1 MHQISANTVN
11 VNKVK
16 ANITNNISR
25 KLLNSKGEKIKV
37 PSGNLLNSYLF
48 NNKGIK
54 ITVKLTGYGYVET
67 DIVSEFK
74 SGGINQTLHRI
85 FINVKV
91 SVNTNVGTLKT
102 TETVETTVLLT
113 ETVLVG
119 NVPDMHFN
127 N

>member
-1 MHQISANTVN
+1 M
-11 VNKVK
+11 
-16 ANITNNISR
+16 
-25 KLLNSKGEKIKV
+25 
-37 PSGNLLNSYLF
+37 
-48 NNKGIK
+48 
-54 ITVKLTGYGYVET
+54 
-67 DIVSEFK
+67 SEFK
-74 SGGINQTLHRI
+74 SGGINQTMHRI